1 LSAPPRRDGVNVP
14 VVIVAFVASVAV
26 AVLVLYAAGV
36 IFPAGPEPVR
46 VRVALEPVAQG
57 LEQPVGLLGTGDGSG
72 RLYVLEQAGRVRVVE
87 PDGSLAAAP
96 LLDIRANVLAGGERG
111 LLGMALHPAADR
123 NGRFFVTYSRRPDGA
138 TVLSEL
144 RMGEGTVDHSS
155 ERVLLEVEQPFD
167 THKAGN
173 LLFDAEGMLLMGVGD
188 GGGPGDPFGRALD
201 PGSLLG
207 KLLRLD
213 VDSGDP
219 YGIPPGNGW
228 AAVEGARGE
237 VHAIGL
243 RNPWRFSFEPE
254 SDRLIIGDVGA
265 KEWEEINVLTPG
277 RTQASFGWSS
287 MEGPD
292 CFKVAGCQPWA
303 HLPAAIAYR
312 HVEPDGAHCA
322 VIGGHTY
329 RGGRE
334 PALAG
339 VYLYGDLCS
348 GTIWG
353 VRAADILR
361 QGVTPVRVG
370 RVDPSWGLLH
380 SFGED
385 DAGELY
391 AVTSG
396 GYLLRIRDAEGAM
409 ASARG

>member
-1 LSAPPRRDGVNVP
+1 MSAPPRRDGVNVP
-14 VVIVAFVASVAV
+14 VVIVALVASIAVAV
-26 AVLVLYAAGV
+26 AVLYAAGV
-36 IFPAGPEPVR
+36 ILPSGPEPVR
-46 VRVALEPVAQG
+46 ARISLEPVAQG
-57 LEQPVGLLGTGDGSG
+57 LELPVGLVGAGDGSG
-72 RLYVLEQAGRVRVVE
+72 RLYVLEQAGRVRVVQ
-87 PDGSLAAAP
+87 PDGSVARAP
-96 LLDIRANVLAGGERG
+96 LLDIRAQVLAGGERG

-123 NGRFFVTYSRRPDGA
+123 NGRLFVAYSRRPDGA

-144 RMGEGTVDHSS
+144 RMREGIVDHAS
-155 ERVLLEVEQPFD
+155 ERVLLEIEQPFD

-173 LLFDAEGMLLMGVGD
+173 LLFDAQGMLLMGVGD

-201 PGSLLG
+201 PAWLLG
-207 KLLRLD
+207 KLLRID
-213 VDSGDP
+213 VDSGEP
-219 YGIPPGNGW
+219 YGIPPDNGW
-228 AAVEGARGE
+228 ADMEGARAE

-243 RNPWRFSFEPE
+243 RNPWRFSFDPG

-277 RTQASFGWSS
+277 RRQASFGWSS

-292 CFKVAGCQPWA
+292 CFKIAGCQPWA

-312 HVEPDGAHCA
+312 HVEPGAVHCA
-322 VIGGHTY
+322 VIGGHVY
-329 RGGRE
+329 RGSSE
-334 PALAG
+334 PALTG
-339 VYLYGDLCS
+339 IYLYGDLCS

-361 QGVTPVRVG
+361 QGVEPARVG
-370 RVDPSWGLLH
+370 SVDPSLGLLH

-396 GYLLRIRDAEGAM
+396 GHLLRVRDAG
-409 ASARG
+409 